1 MKSNDIRRAFTDF
14 FTERGHLNVASSP
27 LVPHN
32 DATVLLTTAGMQQFI
47 PYFLGLEQPPR
58 TRLTSIQKCF
68 RTGDIDEVGDE
79 SHLTFFEMLG
89 NFSFGDY
96 FKADAISWAWE
107 LLTEKVGV
115 PADRWHPTVHP
126 LDEFSFKYWR
136 DTIGVPTER
145 IGMLEDNWWGPIG
158 ATGPNGPDSEIYY
171 DRGPELSCGHPE
183 CGPGCDCARFLETW
197 NLVFME
203 FSRET
208 DGTTVPLPK
217 QNIDT
222 GMGLE
227 RLAMILQGAGS
238 VFETDLFLPILE
250 EAAKLVGV
258 QYKQDPQ
265 ADRALRVIADHARAV
280 TFLIAD
286 GVLPGNEGRGYVLR
300 RVLRRAVR
308 HGRLLGIERPFL
320 GEMAEV
326 AIRMFGEHYPELI
339 AQRDRIRRIISHE
352 EERFSRTLAA
362 GIARF
367 EALVEEVRRGGE
379 NALPGAEVFR
389 LYATYGFPLELT
401 EELAAEE
408 RLTVDRAG
416 FEHAL
421 EEERELSRASAGRF
435 AEHGRERS
443 GIYVAVSGEPSE
455 FLGYGGTEADGRVI
469 GILNIE
475 GPVEVAEAGD
485 HVEIVMDRTPFYAE
499 SGGQVG
505 DTGTISTDTGV
516 FTVVDTQR
524 PIPRLIVHRGTIK
537 EGFIR
542 AGQTAHAVVDAQRRE
557 DIRRNHTATH
567 LLHAA
572 LRDVLGKHVRQAG
585 SLVAPDR
592 LRFDFTSLEPVSQA
606 QLREVQALVNNQVI
620 LDRPVDVH
628 VKTYPEAM
636 AEGAMALFGEKY
648 GDLVR
653 VINIPGFSV
662 ELCGGTHVGHTGDIG
677 LFVLTS
683 ESSIAS
689 GVRRVEAITGRASI
703 DYALRL
709 HDMAGQLSHLLHVPA
724 EAIPSQVAEL
734 SAASRER
741 EREIERLRVELAAVQ
756 VNELMGQVTTVDG
769 VRLVS
774 ARVEAPD
781 RDTLLQLGD
790 RLRDRLVSGIIVLGS
805 AIDGR
810 AALLATVTRDL
821 VPRGLNAG
829 RLIQE
834 IAPVVGGRGG
844 GRPELA
850 QGGGTEVER
859 LDEALTAAR
868 GIVERQVSD

>member
-1 MKSNDIRRAFTDF
+1 MNSNEIRRVFSEF
-14 FTERGHLNVASSP
+14 FTERGHLKVPSSS

-47 PYFLGLEQPPR
+47 PYFLGIEQPPR

-107 LLTEKVGV
+107 LLTQGFGV
-115 PADRWHPTVHP
+115 PADRWYPTVHP
-126 LDEFSFKYWR
+126 LDEFSFNYWR
-136 DTIGVPTER
+136 DKIGVPDER

-171 DRGPELSCGHPE
+171 DRGKELSCDRPE
-183 CGPGCDCARFLETW
+183 CGPGCDCPRFLETW

-203 FSRET
+203 FFREP
-208 DGTTVPLPK
+208 DGETKPLPK
-217 QNIDT
+217 KNIDT

-227 RLAMILQGAGS
+227 RLAMILQGVGS

-250 EAAKLVGV
+250 EAAKLAGV
-258 QYKQDPQ
+258 TYKQDPRS
-265 ADRALRVIADHARAV
+265 DRALRVIADHARAV

-308 HGRLLGIERPFL
+308 HGRLIGIERPFL

-326 AIRMFGEHYPELI
+326 VIGMFGEHYPELI
-339 AQRDRIRRIISHE
+339 EQRDRIMRIISHE

-367 EALVEEVRRGGE
+367 ETLIEEVRRGGE
-379 NALPGAEVFR
+379 NVLPGAEVFR

-408 RLTVDRAG
+408 GLAVDRAG
-416 FEHAL
+416 FEQAL
-421 EEERELSRASAGRF
+421 EAERELSRAHAGRF
-435 AEHGRERS
+435 AENGRERS
-443 GIYVAVSGEPSE
+443 GIYVAVPGEPSD
-455 FLGYGGTEADGRVI
+455 FLGYECTEAGGKVI
-469 GILNIE
+469 GILNID
-475 GPVEVAEAGD
+475 GPVEIAEAGD
-485 HVEIVMDRTPFYAE
+485 HVEIVLDRTPFYAE
-499 SGGQVG
+499 SGGQIG

-542 AGQTAHAVVDAQRRE
+542 TGQTAHAVVDAQRRE

-592 LRFDFTSLEPVSQA
+592 LRFDFTSLEPVKQD
-606 QLREVQALVNNQVI
+606 QLQEVQTLVNEQVM
-620 LDRPVDVH
+620 LDRPVNMN

-636 AEGAMALFGEKY
+636 EEGAMALFGEKY

-653 VINIPGFSV
+653 VIKIPGFSV
-662 ELCGGTHVGHTGDIG
+662 ELCGGTHVSHTGEIG
-677 LFVLTS
+677 LFVITS

-689 GVRRVEAITGRASI
+689 GVRRIEAITGRASL

-709 HDMAGQLSHLLHVPA
+709 HDMAGRLSHLLHVPA
-724 EAIPSQVAEL
+724 NAIPAQVAEL
-734 SAASRER
+734 SAEARER

-756 VNELMGQVTTVDG
+756 VNELMGQVRNVDG
-769 VRLVS
+769 IRLVS

-790 RLRDRLVSGIIVLGS
+790 RLRDRLASGVIVLGS
-805 AIDGR
+805 VIDGR
-810 AALLATVTRDL
+810 AALLATVTKDL
-821 VPRGLNAG
+821 VSRGLNAG
-829 RLIQE
+829 RLIQS
-834 IAPVVGGRGG
+834 IAPIVGGRGG

-850 QGGGTEVER
+850 QGGGADAGR
-859 LDEALTAAR
+859 LDEALATAR
-868 GIVERQVSD
+868 EIVERQVSG